1 MASVAKGRA
10 RANGKAP
17 ARAAT
22 AAKKAVAAKPA
33 AKKPAPVRKSTAREY
48 VARSHPGPDQALP
61 RDFAEACQEI
71 EAQLKLP
78 VWLLVHN
85 TYTRDPLAQLW
96 TPVRNAFFAARGDL
110 AKCRGGSIL
119 IVDSPGGVASSAYE
133 IARLFQ
139 RHCGSFVPVVPRFA
153 KSAAT
158 LLVLGGQMLM
168 AEDAELGPLDAQVWD
183 PEREDQLSAL
193 NEVQALERL
202 HLQALDEIDQMV
214 PLLANRTGKKYAT
227 IMPMVLEFVATM
239 KHPLLEK
246 IDTVHYTQQARILKE
261 AEDYAV
267 RLLNHSGLYTDEQ
280 ARQIADRLVSQ
291 YPDHS
296 FVIDREETK
305 EFLRLMESPS
315 VEVTDA
321 LARLSD
327 YLTNQ
332 KLIAIGRFDAKS
344 ST

>member
-1 MASVAKGRA
+1 MMATNPVSSSRTKP

-17 ARAAT
+17 TLTATAKRAAR
-22 AAKKAVAAKPA
+22 KP
-33 AKKPAPVRKSTAREY
+33 KTTDY
-48 VARSHPGPDQALP
+48 VASFHPGPDRALP
-61 RDFAEACQEI
+61 KEFAEACSEL
-71 EAQLKLP
+71 EGQLKLP

-85 TYTRDPLAQLW
+85 TYNREPLSQLFH
-96 TPVRNAFFAARGDL
+96 PVRNAFYSCRSEL
-110 AKCRGGSIL
+110 AKCGGGALL
-119 IVDSPGGVASSAYE
+119 IVDSPGGIASSAYE

-139 RHCGSFVPVVPRFA
+139 RHCGSFTPVVPRFA

-158 LLVLGGQMLM
+158 LLVLGGEILM

-227 IMPMVLEFVATM
+227 VMPLVLDFVAAM
-239 KHPLLEK
+239 KKPLLEK

-267 RLLNHSGLYTDEQ
+267 RLLDHSGLYSDEDSR
-280 ARQIADRLVSQ
+280 AIADRLVSKF
-291 YPDHS
+291 PDHS
-296 FVIDREETK
+296 FVIDREEADS
-305 EFLRLMESPS
+305 FLRLKESGS
-315 VEVTDA
+315 GEVTDA
-321 LARLSD
+321 LSRLSD
-327 YLTNQ
+327 YLTDH
-332 KLIAIGRFDAKS
+332 KMIAIGRFDAKNS
-344 ST
+344 A